1 MLSKVGF
8 CVTCFAA
15 FRFVIVG
22 QCRDSFFSCS
32 FSTQVMTQLRW
43 QSFEKKKCVKVTS
56 LRTIWLAQPYRFNE
70 SYSATSPLDLQPQQ
84 TEDLWVGSWDEVSS
98 RISDATA
105 TCTSSCCVDFTLD
118 YLQCWENISRQP
130 CGVADLRASIAQ
142 DGHSK
147 APDKAPRAARR
158 QDNSL

>member
-1 MLSKVGF
+1 MCYGVSF
-8 CVTCFAA
+8 C
-15 FRFVIVG
+15 
-22 QCRDSFFSCS
+22 DSRTMQRQFFLLCS
-32 FSTQVMTQLRW
+32 FSRHKWWRNLGDKALKNQN
-43 QSFEKKKCVKVTS
+43 KCVKVTS

-70 SYSATSPLDLQPQQ
+70 SYFATSPLDLQPQQ